1 MKRLVGVLIFA
12 ILPAKVF
19 AQTFPPDPIRCPTL
33 PCSATARWDAV
44 LVDAQGVSHPPAD
57 SFRVIVDQQAPVIVL
72 APPVAQWP
80 CIDCVQAP
88 VLFGSFGTHILSV
101 VAVLAGQPDSQP
113 ATLSVPIQQVIV
125 IGPAPP
131 MNLKLSAVPPT
142 GPLVVGDSVIVTDP
156 QNQPHSLRS
165 QPNSTLTPI
174 ATIAT
179 GQTGVITGGP
189 TLDQA
194 GSGQTFYLV
203 DWSGAEPTSW
213 IVSTWL
219 VRR

>member
-12 ILPAKVF
+12 ILPAKAL

-33 PCSATARWDAV
+33 PCQATARWDAV
-44 LVDAQGVSHPPAD
+44 TTDTSGNPTPPAD
-57 SFRVIVDQQAPVIVL
+57 SFRLIVDQQPAVIIPAPTN
-72 APPVAQWP
+72 QP
-80 CIDCVQAP
+80 CTDCVSAP
-88 VLFGSFGTHILSV
+88 VLFGSFGTHIVSV
-101 VAVLAGQPDSQP
+101 SALRTGFPDSAP
-113 ATLSVPIQQVIV
+113 TTLNVPIQQVIV

-142 GPLVVGDSVIVTDP
+142 GPLVVGDSVIVADP

-194 GSGQTFYLV
+194 ASGQTFYLV